1 MVEEKQ
7 ACEST
12 ADVQTTQ
19 QRYLVWLWALAMLAL
34 LAAGCRTYHQS
45 ALTICNDTSEVDA
58 VMCQVDSGNLGGQI
72 GTEDA
77 RPLTLDD
84 FKAHGELQYWD
95 ITLDEA
101 LVTALANT
109 QVLRDLGATILRTP
123 DLVMTEQSL
132 PLQQTDPRFGMEGA
146 LSAFDA
152 QLDVLATFQNNDR
165 RFNNRFFGGGSN
177 VFSQDRHDY
186 IAQLSKRSATGAEFA
201 LRSISDYDSNN
212 ATGNITPS
220 AWQQQFEGE
229 VRQPLLQG
237 GGVTFNRIAGPGG
250 QPGVYNGIV
259 IAKVNSDINDVEFEV
274 SMRRFVSDVTNA
286 YWDLYFS
293 YRDFDAK
300 QFALEKS
307 RETWLNY
314 EAQKVANRRSGAA
327 EALAREQFFR
337 FQSELQDAIAGKAAQ
352 RTESGSGNQGGV
364 FARVGGV
371 QAAERKLRLIIG
383 LPQRGEQLLRP
394 SDEPMAAPIRF
405 DWDSIAAEA
414 LQYRAELRKQRLV
427 IHRRQLELIAAKNF
441 LLPQL
446 DMIGRYRYRGLDKHW
461 IGDDSAFRDLG
472 SGNFQEWEAGFELS
486 LPIGFRQAH
495 AAVQNAKLNL
505 SREQAI
511 LTEQSRRVTHDLA
524 AMVAEADRAYQQTQT
539 NMNRFLAAA
548 DAVEALE
555 ANRRAGLPVNLE
567 QLLDAQRRLSD
578 AQTLYFTAKTEYA
591 IALKNIH
598 FEKGSLLRNSQMFI
612 ADNVH

>member
-1 MVEEKQ
+1 MIDHH
-7 ACEST
+7 ST
-12 ADVQTTQ
+12 CVTQ
-19 QRYLVWLWALAMLAL
+19 SHPPTAHRQMLVWGWAIVTIAL
-34 LAAGCRTYHQS
+34 CAAGCRTLEQTPQ
-45 ALTICNDTSEVDA
+45 TICNDTTAVDA
-58 VMCQVDSGNLGGQI
+58 VMCRVDSGNAGSVAS
-72 GTEDA
+72 TEDQ
-77 RPLTLDD
+77 RPLTLED
-84 FKAHGELQYWD
+84 FQSGSEIHYWEL
-95 ITLDEA
+95 TLEEA
-101 LVTALANT
+101 ISTALTNT
-109 QVLRDLGATILRTP
+109 QVLRDLGATILRSP
-123 DLVMTEQSL
+123 DLMMTEQSR

-152 QLDVLATFQNNDR
+152 QLDILATFQNNDR

-177 VFSQDRHDY
+177 VFTQDRHDY

-201 LRSISDYDSNN
+201 LRSISDYDANN

-237 GGVTFNRIAGPGG
+237 GGLTFNRIAGPGSV
-250 QPGVYNGIV
+250 PGVYNGV
-259 IAKVNSDINDVEFEV
+259 LIAKVNSDINDLEFELAL
-274 SMRRFVSDVTNA
+274 RRFVSDVTNA
-286 YWDLYFS
+286 YWDLYFA

-300 QFALEKS
+300 HFALEKS

-337 FQSELQDAIAGKAAQ
+337 FQSELQDAIAGKATQ
-352 RTESGSGNQGGV
+352 RTESGSGTQGGV
-364 FARVGGV
+364 FAGVGGV
-371 QAAERKLRLIIG
+371 QAAERKLRLMIG

-394 SDEPMAAPIRF
+394 SDEPIAAPIRF

-414 LQYRAELRKQRLV
+414 LRDRAELRKQRMV
-427 IHRRQLELIAAKNF
+427 VERRRLEWIAAKNF

-446 DMIGRYRYRGLDKHW
+446 DMIGRYRYRGLDKNW

-486 LPIGFRQAH
+486 LPVGFRQAH
-495 AAVQNAKLNL
+495 AAVQNARLHL
-505 SREQAI
+505 AREQAV

-524 AMVAEADRAYQQTQT
+524 AMVAEADRAFQQTQT

-591 IALKNIH
+591 IALKNIE
-598 FEKGSLLRNSQMFI
+598 FEKGSLLRSSRLYLASNQ
-612 ADNVH
+612 